1 MEIKEIKK
9 QFKIFETNPKLVYL
23 DSAASTQTPRVVVQ
37 AMDRYY
43 EEYRA
48 NVHRGLYPLSEI
60 ATDAYEAAR
69 KTVADFIE
77 AKPNEIIFTGGA
89 THGLNILAYSL
100 CKNLKPEDNVV
111 ITEMEHHANFVPW
124 QVMSKRYGFELRFIP
139 VSKELDYRLDI
150 DKAKQLI
157 DAHTKIVAFAGV
169 SNVLGSVNPFMELI
183 SYAKQVGAQTIV
195 DATQVLAHMPM
206 FVKRFGRGGWGAD
219 FVAFSGHKM
228 YGPTGIGVL
237 YGKEESLELIDP
249 LLFGGEM
256 IKEVTFKNTTWANL
270 PHRLEAGTPPI
281 AEAIGLSAAIDFIN
295 SVGWENIIGNE
306 IKTASYLLDRLRNLK
321 GITIYGPKKL
331 EERIGVVSFSI
342 DGVHPH
348 DAADI
353 MGKRN
358 VAVRAGHHCAMPLM
372 SVLKIPGTLRASIGM
387 YTDTD
392 DVDRLVDAI
401 GVVQKVFSVV
411 K

>member
-1 MEIKEIKK
+1 MEMNNIKK
-9 QFKIFETNPKLVYL
+9 EFSIFETNPTLVYL
-23 DSAASTQTPRVVVQ
+23 DSAATTQTPRVVVR
-37 AMDRYY
+37 AMDAYY
-43 EEYRA
+43 EKYRA

-69 KTVADFIE
+69 KTVAQFIDV
-77 AKPNEIIFTGGA
+77 KSNEVIFTGGA

-100 CKNLKPEDNVV
+100 CKHLTPQDNVV

-139 VSKELDYRLDI
+139 VSKELDYRLNL
-150 DKAKQLI
+150 DKAKLLI
-157 DAHTKIVAFAGV
+157 DEHTKIVAFAGV

-183 SYAKQVGAQTIV
+183 TYAKRVGAQTIV
-195 DATQVLAHMPM
+195 DATQVLAHMPI
-206 FVKRFGRGGWGAD
+206 FAKRMGWGGWGAD
-219 FVAFSGHKM
+219 FIVFSGHKM

-281 AEAIGLSAAIDFIN
+281 AEAIGLAAGIDFIKN
-295 SVGWENIIGNE
+295 VGWENIIGRE
-306 IKTASYLLDRLRNLK
+306 IETASYLLDALQNIK
-321 GITIYGPKKL
+321 GVTIYGPKKL
-331 EERIGVVSFSI
+331 EERVGVVSFFI

-358 VAVRAGHHCAMPLM
+358 VAVRGGHHCAMPLM
-372 SVLKIPGTLRASIGM
+372 SVLQIPGTVRASIGM
-387 YTDTD
+387 YTETD
-392 DVDRLVDAI
+392 DIDRLVDAI
-401 GVVQKVFSVV
+401 GVVQKVFSI
-411 K
+411 